1 MGLFEFIDDLTQLTD
16 GSMEKMLSSAL
27 REAEE
32 NQKRPSVTSL
42 TFVPVPSGKSE
53 ELKGVK
59 VGLFGRGDKKKL
71 IESIE
76 AGKTTYAEVLV
87 LARMNRIVDRSEGSG
102 NNTYMYFYKM
112 ADLKGNVLREDAPM
126 MDDAF
131 AVSFAYGEGDSAS
144 ETDCADVV
152 DPDNYEHMIL
162 LHYYLGDDQYYV
174 LLSKPQ
180 FENIGLMAK
189 YAGCRFHFVEGGVG
203 YDW

>member
-1 MGLFEFIDDLTQLTD
+1 MGVFDIVDELKQLAD

-42 TFVPVPSGKSE
+42 NFVPVPPGKAE

-71 IESIE
+71 IASIE

-87 LARMNRIVDRSEGSG
+87 LARMNRIVDRSEDSR

-112 ADLKGNVLREDAPM
+112 ADLQGNVLREDAPV

-131 AVSFAYGEGDSAS
+131 AVTFAYREGDSAS

-174 LLSKPQ
+174 LLSKSQ
-180 FENIGLMAK
+180 FEDIGLLAK
-189 YAGCRFHFVEGGVG
+189 YAGCRFHFVEDGVG